1 MWTTKPGPTS
11 GPTRPPTWSPTET
24 PPSQT
29 SVLALNHYT
38 VRDPDFRYVPQVLVV
53 DFDGNV
59 DYDVDFTFGEDTIA
73 EGACATT
80 LNGEQWVFGGSGPE
94 NTHRQVRG
102 GLSQSLSLR
111 LRQ

>member
-1 MWTTKPGPTS
+1 M
-11 GPTRPPTWSPTET
+11 
-24 PPSQT
+24 
-29 SVLALNHYT
+29 
-38 VRDPDFRYVPQVLVV
+38 PQVLVV